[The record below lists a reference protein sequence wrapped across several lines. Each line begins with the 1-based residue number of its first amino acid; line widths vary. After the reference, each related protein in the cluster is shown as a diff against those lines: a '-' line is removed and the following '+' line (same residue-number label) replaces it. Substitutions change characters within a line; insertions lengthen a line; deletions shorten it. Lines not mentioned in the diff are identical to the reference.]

1 MKTERKIKVCHVLT
15 DTNIGG
21 AGTALVNL
29 LTACDRERFAFSVV
43 LPYGSAAAPLVEKTG
58 TDIIFAH
65 GIADRPAAPAAIPA
79 LTRIF
84 RRLRPDIVHTH
95 ASLSARLAARAAAVP
110 VIIMTRHCADPLPR
124 VFSAAGG
131 ILLRGCCTR
140 AIAVGDDAA
149 DALAA
154 CGFPRERIDVIL
166 NGTAPLREPTEAE
179 LDAAREKLG
188 INKDDF
194 TVGIF
199 ARLEKRKAHEVFL
212 EAARLCTEK
221 APDIRFL
228 VVGDGSRRTELEE
241 MSRRMGLAERVRFC
255 SFCPDIAPLMALC
268 AANVNTSVPGEVSSL
283 AITEGLSLGVPPVVS
298 RCRGSE
304 LLTDGCGIVTTP
316 GSAESTADAVMRLY
330 SDRGLQKELS
340 AAARLRYAEHFTA
353 CEYAQRTEAVYLH
366 ALDANS
372 THRADLGS

>member
-58 TDIIFAH
+58 ADIFFAH
-65 GIADRPAAPAAIPA
+65 GIADRSAAPAAIPA

-298 RCRGSE
+298 RCRGNE

-316 GSAESTADAVMRLY
+316 GSAASTADAVMKLY

-340 AAARLRYAEHFTA
+340 AAARRRYAEHFTA
-353 CEYAQRTEAVYLH
+353 LEYAKRTEAVYLH

-372 THRADLGS
+372 PHRADLGS

>member
-58 TDIIFAH
+58 ADIFFAH
-65 GIADRPAAPAAIPA
+65 GIADRSAAPAAIPA

-241 MSRRMGLAERVRFC
+241 MSRRIGLAERVRFC

-298 RCRGSE
+298 RCRGNE

-316 GSAESTADAVMRLY
+316 GSAASTADAVMKLY

-340 AAARLRYAEHFTA
+340 AAARRRYAEHFTA
-353 CEYAQRTEAVYLH
+353 LEYAKRTEAVYLH

>member
-58 TDIIFAH
+58 ADIFFAH
-65 GIADRPAAPAAIPA
+65 GIADRSAAPAAIPA

-340 AAARLRYAEHFTA
+340 AAARRRYAEHFTA

>member
-43 LPYGSAAAPLVEKTG
+43 LPYDSAAAPLVEKTG

-65 GIADRPAAPAAIPA
+65 GIADRSAAPAAIPA

-316 GSAESTADAVMRLY
+316 GSAESTADAVMKLY

-340 AAARLRYAEHFTA
+340 AAARRRYAEHFTA
-353 CEYAQRTEAVYLH
+353 LEYAKRTEAVYLH

>member
-58 TDIIFAH
+58 ADIFFAH
-65 GIADRPAAPAAIPA
+65 GIADRSAAPAAIPA

-179 LDAAREKLG
+179 LDGAREKLG

-298 RCRGSE
+298 RCRGNE

-316 GSAESTADAVMRLY
+316 GSAASTADAVMKLY

-340 AAARLRYAEHFTA
+340 AAARRRYAEHFTA
-353 CEYAQRTEAVYLH
+353 LEYAKRTEAVYLH